1 MSHEIPDYSS
11 ENLKWTRRQIGKA
24 KSKADFDQIEI
35 DIHNDIFE
43 REPWATDEARL
54 KILLQLFT
62 RKRNEAI
69 TSES

>member
-1 MSHEIPDYSS
+1 MVSDSIPSYSS

-35 DIHNDIFE
+35 DIQNDIFE
-43 REPWATDEARL
+43 REPWATDESRL

-62 RKRNEAI
+62 RKRNEVIA
-69 TSES
+69 